1 MKKTTDV
8 YKQQYEG
15 LLEEYQQY
23 LQDLEILQGKSE
35 NLEKWKKIYEDEIA
49 ELKESA
55 EKQNEE
61 LRKANDK
68 IMELSKRDQERVEL
82 HGKVSDLEMALSR
95 EKKHSRDL
103 KEELTEKEI
112 LDNQQVISITE
123 RRTLLLF
130 LKLKF
135 LKHIYQCM

>member
-1 MKKTTDV
+1 MKQTTDV

-23 LQDLEILQGKSE
+23 LQDLEILQAKSE
-35 NLEKWKKIYEDEIA
+35 NLEKWKKVYEDEIA

-55 EKQNEE
+55 EKHTEE
-61 LRKANDK
+61 MVKANNK
-68 IMELSKRDQERVEL
+68 IAEFNRRDQERVEL

-103 KEELTEKEI
+103 KEELSDKEI
-112 LDNQQVISITE
+112 IDVEQV
-123 RRTLLLF
+123 
-130 LKLKF
+130 
-135 LKHIYQCM
+135 

>member
-1 MKKTTDV
+1 MQSKDETFNEMKQTTDV

-23 LQDLEILQGKSE
+23 LQDLEILQAKSE
-35 NLEKWKKIYEDEIA
+35 NLEKWKKVYEDEIA

-55 EKQNEE
+55 EKHTEE
-61 LRKANDK
+61 MVKANNK
-68 IMELSKRDQERVEL
+68 IAEFNRRDQERVKL

-103 KEELTEKEI
+103 KEELSDKEI
-112 LDNQQVISITE
+112 IDVEQV
-123 RRTLLLF
+123 
-130 LKLKF
+130 K
-135 LKHIYQCM
+135 